1 MSDYSRPATWAEVE
15 AERVLADDLAAAA
28 EAVESQWIVRGDS
41 GCSKKEQDALSA
53 VLARYR
59 EARR

>member
-1 MSDYSRPATWAEVE
+1 MSDETWEEHASFIDAQRAEFDHDE
-15 AERVLADDLAAAA
+15 LQAERALADDLAAALVQA
-28 EAVESQWIVRGDS
+28 SDDIVELID
-41 GCSKKEQDALSA
+41 A

>member
-1 MSDYSRPATWAEVE
+1 
-15 AERVLADDLAAAA
+15 LADNLAAAA
-28 EAVESQWIVRGDS
+28 EAVESQWIVRGDG

-59 EARR
+59 EARNE